1 MSTTAGTTTT
11 TTDVSAFISNL
22 PGTAKTATVTA
33 TNVTVNR
40 AGGEE
45 VEDAVPDFLDA
56 WTRSFGTKDAS
67 GSTSQAANIIEAI
80 ESSASALLM
89 NKDVSAVNFMACD
102 GRMRAMIMDE
112 PITPLLYRVNGLFLP
127 KEHGT

>member
-1 MSTTAGTTTT
+1 MPSPT
-11 TTDVSAFISNL
+11 SS
-22 PGTAKTATVTA
+22 
-33 TNVTVNR
+33 
-40 AGGEE
+40 
-45 VEDAVPDFLDA
+45 
-56 WTRSFGTKDAS
+56 DAS